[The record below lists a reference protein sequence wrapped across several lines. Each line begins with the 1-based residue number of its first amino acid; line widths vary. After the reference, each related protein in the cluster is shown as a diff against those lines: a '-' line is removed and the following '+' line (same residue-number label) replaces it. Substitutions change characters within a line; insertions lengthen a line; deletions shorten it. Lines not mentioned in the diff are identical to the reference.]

1 MNPFTLAYTEI
12 LFRPLLNLLVG
23 ITNVLPGHGV
33 GVAIIFVTLI
43 VRLLLLP
50 LSLRQVRHAHLNQT
64 KMKEIQSQLA
74 KIKEQ
79 YKDDKQKQAEA
90 TMAAYK
96 KAGINPAAGCLP
108 LLIQLPVLIALYR
121 VFLTELDPETTS
133 AYLYAF
139 VSPPQSLSLVFLG
152 LDLTQPSLLLAILA
166 GIGQFI
172 QTRFFMPGPT
182 ETSMPGGEKQAEL
195 MQSMQRNMAYIFPV
209 MTVFFAMQF
218 PAALALY
225 WVASTVIAILQ
236 QLAFRYWFKTTAN
249 LPIA

>member
-33 GVAIIFVTLI
+33 GLAIIFVTLI
-43 VRLLLLP
+43 VRLILLP
-50 LSLRQVRHAHLNQT
+50 ISLRQIRHTQTNQT
-64 KMKEIQSQLA
+64 KMKAIQAQLA

-79 YKDDKQKQAEA
+79 HKNDKQKQAEA

-96 KAGINPAAGCLP
+96 EAGINPAAGCLP

-121 VFLTELDPETTS
+121 VFLTQLGPETS
-133 AYLYAF
+133 MYLYSF
-139 VSPPQSLSLVFLG
+139 VSPPESLSLFFLG
-152 LDLTQPSLLLAILA
+152 LDLAKPSLLLAILA

-172 QTRFFMPGPT
+172 QTRFFMPGAS
-182 ETSMPGGEKQAEL
+182 ETTMPGGEKQAEL

-236 QLAFRYWFKTTAN
+236 QLAFRHWFKTTAN
-249 LPIA
+249 LPIV